1 MKNKKGFT
9 LVELLAVI
17 VLISLIMV
25 IVVPQVQKIAYQSKV
40 KLCKSKIELAEEA
53 LNLWAQDNYRCFSR
67 EDGCNMLYNCD
78 TVVDAINDAIICSV
92 KFKDL
97 AKNNLV
103 NYDQKVNDVDTII
116 NPINNTSLNDIEFR
130 IRYDKNSKA
139 ISNENEG
146 KDETIKIDDICK

>member
-40 KLCKSKIELAEEA
+40 KLCKSKIELAEET
-53 LNLWAQDNYRCFSR
+53 LNLWAQDNYGCFSR
-67 EDGCNMLYNCD
+67 EDGCNMLDNCD
-78 TVVDAINDAIICSV
+78 NEEDKITCTTTFEKIAN
-92 KFKDL
+92 
-97 AKNNLV
+97 NNLV
-103 NYDQKVNDVDTII
+103 NFDQKINDRDTII